1 MLENFQIGVL
11 MTLMFRIEIVGK
23 GLHPIYLDLKQ
34 LLKNYIK
41 KIYFFL
47 RLLLSSE
54 KDTIKIEK
62 HQLQIE

>member
-11 MTLMFRIEIVGK
+11 MTLMFRIEIVEW
-23 GLHPIYLDLKQ
+23 GLHPNYLDLKQ
-34 LLKNYIK
+34 LLKNYK
-41 KIYFFL
+41 KKYIFFL